1 MGVDAF
7 GTPRYRCTDKSGC
20 LCADFISTL
29 DGMSSDDKTQM
40 EANSRVLTCQRKS
53 ELVLNCTCG
62 HPAWVHAS
70 QPDDQ
75 LCSPVATDDS
85 ADQQE
90 ESDSD
95 WRALL
100 KGNGGDQALLPLAG
114 MLSASHLTVEAAYD
128 LLDASRVKLLESLK
142 RIGVEK
148 LKHRQELCNVLG
160 RARRLEALEDAR
172 RANEDAGCAPA
183 RWQVKIEEGKVSYA
197 PEE

>member
-1 MGVDAF
+1 
-7 GTPRYRCTDKSGC
+7 
-20 LCADFISTL
+20 
-29 DGMSSDDKTQM
+29 
-40 EANSRVLTCQRKS
+40 
-53 ELVLNCTCG
+53 
-62 HPAWVHAS
+62 
-70 QPDDQ
+70 
-75 LCSPVATDDS
+75 
-85 ADQQE
+85 
-90 ESDSD
+90 
-95 WRALL
+95 
-100 KGNGGDQALLPLAG
+100 